1 MYLLSFKGKEMDVSI
16 RPCPFAN
23 DLFWPVVGM
32 LEKMISQIDCSF
44 ASCYGLVN
52 IKIDEDTSKISSGV
66 KLTNVDKQ
74 CVKVGAISMD
84 FCNAG

>member
-1 MYLLSFKGKEMDVSI
+1 MDVSVC
-16 RPCPFAN
+16 PCPFAN
-23 DLFWPVVGM
+23 ELFWLVVGM